1 MTSHKLTE
9 KLNLCFSNNKF
20 YLVVCRNDG
29 LVAEENEI
37 PIYLYQALLN
47 WYNVLNNVKTTE
59 ELIADNQFLQ
69 AKLQVSESTTTHLKD
84 EYNYSYQASAIKTNT
99 INKVIDLIRTHSIE
113 GLFVSIFP
121 ELIKVEDDDD
131 NDEDYN
137 SDFNE

>member
-20 YLVVCRNDG
+20 YLVVRRNDG
-29 LVAEENEI
+29 IIAEENEI

-69 AKLQVSESTTTHLKD
+69 AKLQVSESTTTRLKD
-84 EYNYSYQASAIKTNT
+84 EYNYSHQASAIKTNT

-113 GLFVSIFP
+113 GLFASIFP
-121 ELIKVEDDDD
+121 ELVEDDND
-131 NDEDYN
+131 DEDYN
-137 SDFNE
+137 SDFNK